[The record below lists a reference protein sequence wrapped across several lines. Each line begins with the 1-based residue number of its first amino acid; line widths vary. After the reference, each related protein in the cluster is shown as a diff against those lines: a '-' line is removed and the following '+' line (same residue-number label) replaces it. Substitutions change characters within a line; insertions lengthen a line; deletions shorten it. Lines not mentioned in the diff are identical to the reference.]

1 MGNEATH
8 ASHHRLDQKSKVQLI
23 SRKLSPVKP
32 GAAQPLWTLI
42 ILLPRG
48 QNGGVQLPQWTA
60 SLLGP
65 GVYSLWDL
73 FQMEKGRSIFAPFW
87 TWRTDRRIYKDP
99 QASKVWSFSLDP
111 ESSGQKV
118 RIQVTEWSRR
128 YLNSEHRYSSEWAQK
143 PLWLCMYDCVS
154 ELV

>member
-48 QNGGVQLPQWTA
+48 QKGGVQLPQWTA

-65 GVYSLWDL
+65 GVYSLWGL
-73 FQMEKGRSIFAPFW
+73 FQMEKGRSIFAPF
-87 TWRTDRRIYKDP
+87 
-99 QASKVWSFSLDP
+99 
-111 ESSGQKV
+111 
-118 RIQVTEWSRR
+118 
-128 YLNSEHRYSSEWAQK
+128 
-143 PLWLCMYDCVS
+143 
-154 ELV
+154 